1 MARILKWKRLGLLTG
16 LSLSFMLAGCG
27 QDDEPQS
34 VSKQMK
40 YSITGLE
47 PGAGQTELNNQAI
60 AEYENLKGWEQE
72 TSSTGAML
80 SALDQAI
87 QDEEPIMIT
96 AWSPHYM
103 FAKWDLKYLEDPK
116 GIFGEEQ
123 QAVTIVRKGLKEEM
137 PNAYTILDR
146 IHFEVPDIEAALL
159 KSVDEKLDFD
169 ILAQQ
174 WVDENKV
181 TIATWTE
188 GVDRANGTPL
198 ELVATPWDEQ
208 LFTANVTK
216 LVLEQHGFKVK
227 LTPVDPAIV
236 FESIATGESDAS
248 LSPWVPTTHGA
259 YFEKYKSDFENL
271 GPNFEGAKIGLAV
284 PAYMEENSLED
295 FEPKQ

>member
-1 MARILKWKRLGLLTG
+1 MN
-16 LSLSFMLAGCG
+16 
-27 QDDEPQS
+27 
-34 VSKQMK
+34 

-47 PGAGQTELNNQAI
+47 PGAGQTELNDQAL

-123 QAVTIVRKGLKEEM
+123 QAVTIVRKGLKEEL
-137 PNAYTILDR
+137 PNAYTIFDR
-146 IHFEVPDIEAALL
+146 FYFEVSDIESALL
-159 KSVDEKLDFD
+159 KSIEKQLELDV
-169 ILAQQ
+169 IAQQ
-174 WVDENKV
+174 WVDENKETV
-181 TIATWTE
+181 AKWTE
-188 GVDRANGTPL
+188 GVELVDGTPI
-198 ELVATPWDEQ
+198 ELVATPWDDQ
-208 LFTANVTK
+208 LFTANVAK
-216 LVLEQHGFKVK
+216 IVLEQQGFDVE
-227 LTPVDPAIV
+227 LTPVDPAIL
-236 FESIATGESDAS
+236 FKSISTGKSDAA
-248 LSPWVPTTHGA
+248 LSPWMPTAHGA
-259 YFEKYKSDFENL
+259 YYKEYESEFVDL

-295 FEPKQ
+295 FEPAE